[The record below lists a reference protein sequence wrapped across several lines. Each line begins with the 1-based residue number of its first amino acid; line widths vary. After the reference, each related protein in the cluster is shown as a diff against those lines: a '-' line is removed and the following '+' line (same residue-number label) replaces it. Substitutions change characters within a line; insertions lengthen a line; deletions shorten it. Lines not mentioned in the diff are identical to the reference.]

1 MIHVFLKVITV
12 YEVLT
17 ANLKI
22 SPIWLQWGTSLN
34 PTQKFIDLLFS
45 TCDKNITA
53 NFLLLDD
60 LFQFMNLIR

>member
-1 MIHVFLKVITV
+1 MIHVFLEVITV

-17 ANLKI
+17 TNFKI
-22 SPIWLQWGTSLN
+22 SPTWPQWDTSLN
-34 PTQKFIDLLFS
+34 PTQKFLDPPFS

-60 LFQFMNLIR
+60 LFRFMNLIR

>member
-1 MIHVFLKVITV
+1 MIHVFLEVITV

-17 ANLKI
+17 TNFKI
-22 SPIWLQWGTSLN
+22 SPIWPPWDTSLN
-34 PTQKFIDLLFS
+34 PTQKFLDPPFS

-60 LFQFMNLIR
+60 LFRFMNLIR

>member
-17 ANLKI
+17 TNLKI
-22 SPIWLQWGTSLN
+22 SPIWPQWGTSLN
-34 PTQKFIDLLFS
+34 PTQKFIDPLFS
-45 TCDKNITA
+45 TSDKNITA

>member
-1 MIHVFLKVITV
+1 MIHVFLEVITV

-17 ANLKI
+17 TNFKI
-22 SPIWLQWGTSLN
+22 SPILPQWDTSLN
-34 PTQKFIDLLFS
+34 PTQKFLDPLFS

-60 LFQFMNLIR
+60 LFRFMNLIR

>member
-17 ANLKI
+17 TNFKI
-22 SPIWLQWGTSLN
+22 SPIWPQWDTSLK
-34 PTQKFIDLLFS
+34 PTQKFLDPLFL

-53 NFLLLDD
+53 NFLLLGD
-60 LFQFMNLIR
+60 FFRFMNLIR